1 MSGQSLVMFISVIA
15 IAIAANRADESSS
28 WLQQK
33 NLEQNPGFSVRGP
46 ASVDGKKD
54 FPLAKKELLK
64 HTHKVRGPLAAVVEL
79 VGQRPEQ
86 DGDVFVLKGTVSS
99 EQALNNVEFT
109 WNLPASGVEVV
120 NGQTSS
126 VIAVLSEGK
135 PFETQITLRQ
145 VGSAN
150 ARVTLRVR
158 GRDSALQFG
167 DAAFYHTM
175 DQEKLDAARLE
186 LRSKSEA
193 HMASDVPPTSVKNLD
208 LSGGAK
214 KEQLKIF
221 H

>member
-1 MSGQSLVMFISVIA
+1 MFISVLA
-15 IAIAANRADESSS
+15 IAIAANRADDSGS

-33 NLEQNPGFSVRGP
+33 HREHNPGASARGP
-46 ASVDGKKD
+46 SSVGGKKD
-54 FPLAKKELLK
+54 IVFAQKDMMK

-86 DGDVFVLKGTVSS
+86 PGDVFVLKGVVSS
-99 EQALNNVEFT
+99 ESSLTNVEFT
-109 WNLPASGVEVV
+109 WRVPEGVEVV

-145 VGSAN
+145 VSPSN

-158 GRDSALQFG
+158 GRDAGMRFG
-167 DAAFYHTM
+167 DTAVYHTM
-175 DQEKLDAARLE
+175 DQQKLEAARLE
-186 LRSKSEA
+186 LKSTAEEY
-193 HMASDVPPTSVKNLD
+193 MKGSSGKGSVD
-208 LSGGAK
+208 SPAGEGK
-214 KEQLKIF
+214 KALKIF